1 MVTAVV
7 LAEKVRIAICGT
19 KVPGTLCTG
28 YLVLGKRQVV
38 L

>member
-7 LAEKVRIAICGT
+7 LVEEARIDMCVT